1 MGGTQV
7 QSMRLPGQLLAKLLA
22 RPGIPIP
29 TKGPDKASGKEPNG
43 GWTASY
49 NQPPMKWRISLQIPC
64 DR

>member
-1 MGGTQV
+1 M

-22 RPGIPIP
+22 RPVIPVPI
-29 TKGPDKASGKEPNG
+29 KGSDKASEKETNR

-49 NQPPMKWRISLQIPC
+49 YQLPMKWRISLQIPC